1 MENTKTKFIYPAGL
15 TVERE
20 PHILSTL
27 LGSCV
32 AVCIWDF
39 KLKFGGMNHFI
50 LPLWNG
56 TGLASPKFGNIAIE
70 VLIDKMVGQGSQ
82 KENLVAKVFG
92 GASMLSSQSHTYNI
106 GMRNVELAQ
115 SLLLKSGINIVAS
128 STGGIKGR
136 KVLFNTNTGD
146 VFLKFLT
153 NNNTP
158 ETSG

>member
-15 TVERE
+15 TVEKE

-32 AVCIWDF
+32 SVCLWDI
-39 KLKFGGMNHFI
+39 KMKFGGMNHFI

-70 VLIDKMVGQGSQ
+70 VLIDKMKLLGSH
-82 KENLVAKVFG
+82 KENMVAKIFG
-92 GASMLSSQSHTYNI
+92 GASMLNSQSQTYNI

-115 SLLLKSGINIVAS
+115 SMLSTAGINIIAS
-128 STGGIKGR
+128 SIGGVKGR

-146 VFLKFLT
+146 AFLKFL
-153 NNNTP
+153 NNNNVP
-158 ETSG
+158 EM

>member
-20 PHILSTL
+20 PYILSTL

-32 AVCIWDF
+32 SVCLWDI
-39 KLKFGGMNHFI
+39 KMKFGGMNHFI

-70 VLIDKMVGQGSQ
+70 VLIDKMKLLGSH
-82 KENLVAKVFG
+82 KENMVAKIFG
-92 GASMLSSQSHTYNI
+92 GASMLNSQSQTYNI

-115 SLLLKSGINIVAS
+115 SMLSTAGINIIAS
-128 STGGIKGR
+128 SIGGVKGR

-146 VFLKFLT
+146 AFLKFL
-153 NNNTP
+153 NNNNVP
-158 ETSG
+158 EM

>member
-32 AVCIWDF
+32 SVCLWDI
-39 KLKFGGMNHFI
+39 KMKFGGMNHFI

-70 VLIDKMVGQGSQ
+70 VLIDKMKLLGSH
-82 KENLVAKVFG
+82 KENMVAKIFG
-92 GASMLSSQSHTYNI
+92 GASMLNSQSQTYNI

-115 SLLLKSGINIVAS
+115 SMLSTAGINIIAS
-128 STGGIKGR
+128 SIGGVKGR

-146 VFLKFLT
+146 AFLKFL
-153 NNNTP
+153 NNNNVP
-158 ETSG
+158 EM